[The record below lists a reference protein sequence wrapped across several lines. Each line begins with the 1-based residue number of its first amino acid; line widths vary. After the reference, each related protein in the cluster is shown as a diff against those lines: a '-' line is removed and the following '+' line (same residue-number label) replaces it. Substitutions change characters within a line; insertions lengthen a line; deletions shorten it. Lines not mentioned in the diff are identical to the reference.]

1 MIDGD
6 ASAGTAP
13 AKAAIPMRIAITGA
27 SGLVGRATTTAL
39 EAAGHDV
46 VRLVRS
52 DAGRAGTAHWDPDQ
66 GAVDRTALGP
76 IEAVVHL
83 AGENVAAGR
92 WSTARKRRI
101 ADSRGPATL
110 ALCRTLANAPQRPH
124 TFVSASAVGIYGS
137 PGDSWVDEQSS
148 LGDDFLARVA
158 KEWEAGTKP
167 LAEVGT
173 RVVQLRIG
181 VVLDRE
187 GGALRRMLLPF
198 RLGLGGPLG
207 RGDQWLGWI
216 TRHDLVRVI
225 LTTLTDA
232 RYRGPVVASSPMP
245 VTSREFAQALGK
257 ALHRPAVLRTPA
269 FALRLLFG
277 EMADALLLRS
287 FRPRPGLLLENG
299 FVFDHPRLD
308 QALAA
313 VLDVA
318 STIR

>member
-1 MIDGD
+1 MIDGN

-39 EAAGHDV
+39 GAAGHEV

-52 DAGRAGTAHWDPDQ
+52 GAGLAGTAHWDPDT
-66 GAVDRTALGP
+66 GAVDLEALGP
-76 IEAVVHL
+76 IDAVVHL
-83 AGENVAAGR
+83 AGENVAGGR

-110 ALCRTLANAPQRPH
+110 ALCRTLANARQRPH
-124 TFVSASAVGIYGS
+124 TFVAASAVGIYGS
-137 PGDSWVDEQSS
+137 PGDTWVDERSP
-148 LGDDFLARVA
+148 LGDDFLAKVA
-158 KEWEAGTKP
+158 KDWEAGARP
-167 LAEVGT
+167 LAEVGA
-173 RVVQLRIG
+173 RVVHLRIG
-181 VVLDRE
+181 IVLAKE
-187 GGALRRMLLPF
+187 GGALQRMLLPF

-216 TRHDLVRVI
+216 TRQDLVRVI
-225 LTTLTDA
+225 LTVLNDA
-232 RYRGPVVASSPMP
+232 RYRGPVVATSPMP
-245 VTSREFAQALGK
+245 VTSREFARALGK
-257 ALHRPAVLRTPA
+257 VLHRPAVLPTPA
-269 FALRLLFG
+269 LVLRLLFG

-287 FRPRPGLLLENG
+287 FRPRPGVLLENG

-313 VLDVA
+313 ALGVP
-318 STIR
+318 STR

>member
-1 MIDGD
+1 MIDGI
-6 ASAGTAP
+6 ASAGTTP
-13 AKAAIPMRIAITGA
+13 AKPSVPMRIAITGA
-27 SGLVGRATTTAL
+27 SGLVGRATSKAL
-39 EAAGHDV
+39 EAAGHEV
-46 VRLVRS
+46 VRLLRTA
-52 DAGRAGTAHWDPDQ
+52 AGSPGTARWDPST
-66 GAVDRTALGP
+66 GAVDLEALGA
-76 IEAVVHL
+76 IDAVVHL
-83 AGENVAAGR
+83 AGENVAGGR

-110 ALCRTLANAPQRPH
+110 ALCRALANGAHRPA
-124 TFVSASAVGIYGS
+124 TFVAASAVGIYGS
-137 PGDSWVDEQSS
+137 PGDTWIDERSP

-158 KEWEAGTKP
+158 KDWEAGAQP
-167 LAEVGT
+167 LADVGA
-173 RVVQLRIG
+173 RVVHLRIG
-181 VVLDRE
+181 VVLDQE
-187 GGALRRMLLPF
+187 GGALQRMLLPF

-232 RYRGPVVASSPMP
+232 RYRGPVVTSSPMP
-245 VTSREFAQALGK
+245 VTSKEFARALGK

-287 FRPRPGLLLENG
+287 FRPRPGVLLENG

-308 QALAA
+308 LALAA
-313 VLDVA
+313 ALGLA
-318 STIR
+318 STAR